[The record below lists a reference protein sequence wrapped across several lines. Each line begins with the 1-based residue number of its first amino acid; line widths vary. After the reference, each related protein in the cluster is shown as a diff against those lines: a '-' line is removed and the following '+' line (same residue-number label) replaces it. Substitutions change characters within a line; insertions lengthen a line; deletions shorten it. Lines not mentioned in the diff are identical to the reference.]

1 MTTILIESNNLQARN
16 FVEYARKLPFTTVL
30 EPEKKSFEEA
40 VIECNGRP
48 ASEFFDELRYQVK
61 EHFKNV

>member
-16 FVEYARKLPFTTVL
+16 FVEYARKLPFTTIL
-30 EPEKKSFEEA
+30 ESEKKSFEEA